1 MQRARLKQYQWY
13 LLDSV
18 QLTAIALTAVALM
31 SAGAHVFDM
40 SANLSLKQE
49 DYVTLQSAHHG
60 WALFVGAMLLSASA
74 IGFHAYLVR
83 GNRHVARLV
92 DRRARA
98 NLPGAAHVLGRR
110 LSHRRG
116 DRRLDGTAGRFR
128 KRATAMGIRLRCLRS
143 VELHRPAGACPL
155 DRGQPP
161 RRQHGDP
168 RFDRARRG
176 RARRTHACAVHGRRR
191 QAASSWRYARRIERP
206 SSQLSGIH
214 WYIHVSERVSSPRR
228 R

>member
-40 SANLSLKQE
+40 SANLSLKQV
-49 DYVTLQSAHHG
+49 DYVTLQTAHHG

-83 GNRHVARLV
+83 GNSTSLGWSIAALVLTCLAQLMFWVVAFPIDVETGGWTALPA
-92 DRRARA
+92 DFESARRQWEYA
-98 NLPGAAHVLGRR
+98 
-110 LSHRRG
+110 
-116 DRRLDGTAGRFR
+116 F
-128 KRATAMGIRLRCLRS
+128 ATSGS
-143 VELHRPAGACPL
+143 VELHRPPGTCPL

-168 RFDRARRG
+168 RVDRARRG
-176 RARRTHACAVHGRRR
+176 RARRTRACAVHGRRR
-191 QAASSWRYARRIERP
+191 QADRAGATPAKSSGLAHTF
-206 SSQLSGIH
+206 GFH